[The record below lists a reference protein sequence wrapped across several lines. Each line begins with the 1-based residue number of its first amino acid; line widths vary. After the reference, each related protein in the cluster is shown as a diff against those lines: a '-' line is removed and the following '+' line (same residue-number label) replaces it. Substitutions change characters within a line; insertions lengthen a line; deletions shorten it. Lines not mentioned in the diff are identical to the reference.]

1 MVVRAVAFDIGGV
14 LYRKDPDNQIGGRW
28 AQRLGISEA
37 DFDTALS
44 GRLDPDKVIATG
56 GINEAEIKRRYAAA
70 LGLSDSQRDEF
81 MADMWAWYCGH
92 ADDEMVLY
100 SSSLRPQFRTGLLSN
115 SADGA
120 RREEQARYGFEEL
133 FDVILYSHEVG
144 LAKPDPEVYSVLC
157 DRLLVAPN
165 ELVFL
170 DDGPANVQAA
180 RKLGI
185 QAILHQETRQSIQ
198 EISALLG
205 S

>member
-14 LYRKDPDNQIGGRW
+14 LYWKDPETQITSPW

-37 DFDTALS
+37 DFKTALA
-44 GRLDPDKVIATG
+44 GRVDPDKVIATG
-56 GINEAEIKRRYAAA
+56 GMDEAEIKRRYAAA

-81 MADMWAWYCGH
+81 MADMWTWYCGH
-92 ADDEMVLY
+92 PDENMVRY
-100 SSSLRPQFRTGLLSN
+100 ASSLRPQYPTGLLSN

-120 RREEQARYGFEEL
+120 RREEQTRYGFEKL
-133 FDVILYSHEVG
+133 FDVILYSHEIG
-144 LAKPDPEVYSVLC
+144 FAKPDPKAYALLC
-157 DRLLVAPN
+157 DRLRVAPD

-170 DDGPANVQAA
+170 DDDPDNVEAA

-185 QAILHQETRQSIQ
+185 HAILHQETRQSIQ

-205 S
+205 A